1 MRAVAGP
8 NRAQYSS
15 RESLQSEIDR
25 HSEALSRFAE
35 LALQG
40 GLEAPV
46 CTLVLRSAESL
57 PAIALANMRDILA
70 AAGIRA
76 RAVLTKANP
85 EQQLHSF
92 FGTLAALS
100 PDTELGELVR
110 WARHPRLMDAHE
122 QAVYGPELCW
132 TGDAIRRDADKRNA
146 LALFETGPDAIIRG
160 SHAFKALWAA
170 SDPLPGHLLDAR
182 ASAGRPCADNRA
194 KDAPP
199 AAMTPPTEGWPLL
212 RH

>member
-8 NRAQYSS
+8 NRAQNSS
-15 RESLQSEIDR
+15 RKSLQNEIDR
-25 HSEALSRFAE
+25 HSETLSRFAE

-46 CTLVLRSAESL
+46 CTLVLRSAESV
-57 PAIALANMRDILA
+57 PAFALANTRETLA

-92 FGTLAALS
+92 FGVLAALS
-100 PDTELGELVR
+100 PDTELGGLVR

-132 TGDAIRRDADKRNA
+132 TGDAMRRDADKRNA

-170 SDPLPGHLLDAR
+170 SEPLPDHLLDIP
-182 ASAGRPCADNRA
+182 ASADRPCADSCA

-199 AAMTPPTEGWPLL
+199 STRTPPTEGWPLL

>member
-15 RESLQSEIDR
+15 RESLQSEVDR

-35 LALQG
+35 LALHG

-46 CTLVLRSAESL
+46 CTLVLRSAESV
-57 PAIALANMRDILA
+57 PAFALASTKEILA

-92 FGTLAALS
+92 FGVLAALS
-100 PDTELGELVR
+100 PDAELGELVR

-132 TGDAIRRDADKRNA
+132 TGDAMRRDADKRNA

-170 SDPLPGHLLDAR
+170 SEPLPGHLLHVR
-182 ASAGRPCADNRA
+182 ASARGPRAESCAT
-194 KDAPP
+194 DAPP
-199 AAMTPPTEGWPLL
+199 TAMTPPAEGWPLL